1 MKTKG
6 HHSVLCFNKVIFYI
20 KVKSLANIL
29 ENILRNLSEN
39 ILKNPNVGKNNNNNK
54 KQTHTQKK
62 KNRKTNSADKLKF
75 LELPPRIVVALHVNL
90 NHKALINVDGN
101 DCPLYFKLISE

>member
-1 MKTKG
+1 MWGKTTTTTR
-6 HHSVLCFNKVIFYI
+6 NKH
-20 KVKSLANIL
+20 
-29 ENILRNLSEN
+29 
-39 ILKNPNVGKNNNNNK
+39 
-54 KQTHTQKK
+54 THTKK